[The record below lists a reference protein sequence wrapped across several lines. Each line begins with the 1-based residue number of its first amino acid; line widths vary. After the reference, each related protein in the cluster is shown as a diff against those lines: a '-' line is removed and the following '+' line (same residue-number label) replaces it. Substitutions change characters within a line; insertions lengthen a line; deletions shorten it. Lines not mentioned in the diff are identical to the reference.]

1 VKSKVNGIFL
11 PPPGPLTALGLL
23 KRPAQVTV
31 QQMQKKDL
39 NMKRRKD
46 RNGFSTQNGAKVVP
60 AEVSKFFKILRY
72 KSSSVHSFCEKYSCG
87 ENKHFQS
94 LPVN

>member
-1 VKSKVNGIFL
+1 MSYQLQEISCLVAHQIYKGCSSWI
-11 PPPGPLTALGLL
+11 

-46 RNGFSTQNGAKVVP
+46 LNGFSTQNGAKV
-60 AEVSKFFKILRY
+60 IL
-72 KSSSVHSFCEKYSCG
+72 G
-87 ENKHFQS
+87 
-94 LPVN
+94 